1 MIKRLRYIITLFA
14 LLCSCI
20 KATAHDIYFCGEKI
34 PLDDEFVKNKLMMI
48 IKRQINYINV
58 PSIKANVQ
66 RYMPFVE
73 KYLSDANIPQ
83 DFKYLAIVE
92 SGFNVDVSSPVGAR
106 GFWQLMKPTARDWG
120 LVVNDLVDERTD
132 FEKSTRAACKEIARN
147 YLYIH
152 NRFKVS
158 SWVLTAAAYNVG
170 IGRIKS
176 AIEKQDTKNY
186 FQMNLNPETA
196 AYVFKIIAI
205 KELFE
210 FPELYMNNFNYNIFN
225 TVSSQEKV
233 GSKGLG
239 LLTMGSMKVNVNE
252 ADGAH
257 PADLTKGRI
266 KNISFEDKN
275 KVSYVYAKIK
285 GKYKNLE
292 AGKGTSV
299 NFTLET
305 ALQVKNNYTAAG
317 QVIQGTAWVIDGRA
331 MIDLGYGHAVVVL
344 DEKNEKGIPLDKL
357 KNKGVVILKVIQ

>member
-1 MIKRLRYIITLFA
+1 MTWKFRYIVILFTIMCTRLSVA
-14 LLCSCI
+14 
-20 KATAHDIYFCGEKI
+20 AHDIYFCGEKI
-34 PLDDEFVKNKLMMI
+34 PLDDDFVKNKLMMT
-48 IKRQINYINV
+48 IKRQISYINV
-58 PSIKANVQ
+58 ASIKANVQ
-66 RYMPFVE
+66 KYMPYVE

-92 SGFNVDVSSPVGAR
+92 SGFNVDISSPVGAR
-106 GFWQLMKPTARDWG
+106 GFWQLMKPTAREWG
-120 LVVNDLVDERTD
+120 LVINDLVDERTD
-132 FEKSTRAACKEIARN
+132 FDKSTVAACREIARN

-152 NRFKVS
+152 NRFKIS

-176 AIEKQDTKNY
+176 AIEKQETNNY

-196 AYVFKIIAI
+196 AYVYKIIAV

-210 FPELYMNNFNYNIFN
+210 FPELYMNNFGYNIFN
-225 TVSSQEKV
+225 TISSQKQV
-233 GSKGLG
+233 GSTGIG
-239 LLTMGSMKVNVNE
+239 VLTLGSMKVNVNE
-252 ADGAH
+252 GDGAH
-257 PADLTKGRI
+257 PQDLSRGKIKKVVDHGREEI
-266 KNISFEDKN
+266 
-275 KVSYVYAKIK
+275 SYVYAKIK

-292 AGKGTSV
+292 PGKGTSV

-344 DEKNEKGIPLDKL
+344 DEKSEKGIPLNQL
-357 KNKGVVILKVIQ
+357 KNKETVILKVIQ